1 MNLRVASDSVVAEAP
16 LVTARL
22 PGEPEEAEEIE
33 ASEPE
38 EPEAQQPPRRARR
51 VNRKVLLAGVA
62 VGALVA
68 GVGFLISPYNHVV
81 PMPARVRAAA
91 SLVWNRQ
98 PLLAP
103 SAELAQVTLPPPSG
117 PAVRMPYVGQPPSQQ
132 VNEVVAL
139 RAGAPASTQSSGRTA
154 EISSPPAP
162 PSPPAA
168 RPATPP
174 TPASAPAPPGAT
186 AAGIDEPPPGFVPH
200 EPGSGPAGEA
210 SVPPGASPP
219 PAAMGTAPGAAS
231 APPRAPDTSITV
243 PPTASSAAAAASDGG
258 DGASTSAAPS
268 PASPALMA
276 VPPSVSTGDITQQI
290 MTRVTASLELNPPSF
305 AAPAL
310 PDSAPTGHQAAV
322 PTQPAA
328 AAPSAAP
335 AAAPP
340 AAPPAPAVSPAP
352 SPSSS
357 VAPSDPMQIAVALRP
372 SPMTPQ
378 DQVQV
383 LELVTQMATMVRDL
397 KKESA
402 QMRADFAR
410 SQADEA
416 ARVSDWERRLALAEA
431 RGAMFA
437 ADAAGPAPFVV
448 TGAGAVSRKPDT
460 APPETVRVSTT
471 SPPTTAVVP
480 AYDAGKK
487 YRLQA
492 ASPGLAMLA
501 EIDRGGGEGAQIQ
514 VAVGDTVPGYG
525 RVKAVTQRGTAWVV
539 ETEHGTIE

>member
-1 MNLRVASDSVVAEAP
+1 MNMRVGSDSIVAEEP

-22 PGEPEEAEEIE
+22 PGEPEAAEEIE
-33 ASEPE
+33 AS

-51 VNRKVLLAGVA
+51 VDRKVLLAGVA

-68 GVGFLISPYNHVV
+68 GAGFLVSPYNHVV
-81 PMPARVRAAA
+81 PLPARVRAAA

-139 RAGAPASTQSSGRTA
+139 RAGAPAATQSSGRTA
-154 EISSPPAP
+154 EVSSPPAP

-258 DGASTSAAPS
+258 DGASASAAPS
-268 PASPALMA
+268 PASPAPTA

-290 MTRVTASLELNPPSF
+290 MTRVTASLELEPPSF

-310 PDSAPTGHQAAV
+310 PDSAPTGHQTAV

-328 AAPSAAP
+328 V
-335 AAAPP
+335 APP
-340 AAPPAPAVSPAP
+340 ATLSAAPAVSPAP
-352 SPSSS
+352 SPSS
-357 VAPSDPMQIAVALRP
+357 V
-372 SPMTPQ
+372 
-378 DQVQV
+378 
-383 LELVTQMATMVRDL
+383 
-397 KKESA
+397 
-402 QMRADFAR
+402 
-410 SQADEA
+410 
-416 ARVSDWERRLALAEA
+416 
-431 RGAMFA
+431 
-437 ADAAGPAPFVV
+437 
-448 TGAGAVSRKPDT
+448 
-460 APPETVRVSTT
+460 PPN
-471 SPPTTAVVP
+471 
-480 AYDAGKK
+480 
-487 YRLQA
+487 
-492 ASPGLAMLA
+492 
-501 EIDRGGGEGAQIQ
+501 
-514 VAVGDTVPGYG
+514 
-525 RVKAVTQRGTAWVV
+525 
-539 ETEHGTIE
+539 

>member
-1 MNLRVASDSVVAEAP
+1 MNSRVASDSIVAEEP

-22 PGEPEEAEEIE
+22 PGEPEEAE

-51 VNRKVLLAGVA
+51 VNRKGLLAGVA

-68 GVGFLISPYNHVV
+68 GAGFLVSPYNHVV

-103 SAELAQVTLPPPSG
+103 SAELARVTLPPPSG
-117 PAVRMPYVGQPPSQQ
+117 PAVRAPYVGQPPSQQ

-139 RAGAPASTQSSGRTA
+139 RAGAPASTQSSERPA
-154 EISSPPAP
+154 EASSPLAP

-174 TPASAPAPPGAT
+174 TPASAPAPSGAT
-186 AAGIDEPPPGFVPH
+186 AVGIDEPPPGFVPH
-200 EPGSGPAGEA
+200 EPGSGSAGEA
-210 SVPPGASPP
+210 SVLPGANPP
-219 PAAMGTAPGAAS
+219 PTAIGTALGSAS
-231 APPRAPDTSITV
+231 APPRAPDTSATA
-243 PPTASSAAAAASDGG
+243 PPTAASAAAAASDGG
-258 DGASTSAAPS
+258 DGASASAAPS
-268 PASPALMA
+268 PASPAPTA

-290 MTRVTASLELNPPSF
+290 MTRVTASLELKPPSF
-305 AAPAL
+305 TAPAL
-310 PDSAPTGHQAAV
+310 PDSAPTGPQAAV

-328 AAPSAAP
+328 AAPLAAP
-335 AAAPP
+335 SA
-340 AAPPAPAVSPAP
+340 APAVSPAP
-352 SPSSS
+352 SPSS
-357 VAPSDPMQIAVALRP
+357 VPPSDPVQIAAALRP

-410 SQADEA
+410 SQADEV

-431 RGAMFA
+431 RGAMLA
-437 ADAAGPAPFVV
+437 ADAGGSAPLVV
-448 TGAGAVSRKPDT
+448 TDPRAVSGKPDT

-480 AYDAGKK
+480 AADAGKK

>member
-1 MNLRVASDSVVAEAP
+1 MNTRVASDSVVAEAP

-33 ASEPE
+33 PSEPE

-51 VNRKVLLAGVA
+51 VNRKGLLAGVA

-68 GVGFLISPYNHVV
+68 GVGFLVSPYNRVV
-81 PMPARVRAAA
+81 PLPARVRAAA

-103 SAELAQVTLPPPSG
+103 SAELAQVTLPPASG
-117 PAVRMPYVGQPPSQQ
+117 PAVRTPYVGQPPSQQ

-139 RAGAPASTQSSGRTA
+139 RAGAP
-154 EISSPPAP
+154 

-168 RPATPP
+168 RSVTPP
-174 TPASAPAPPGAT
+174 TPASAPAPSGAT

-431 RGAMFA
+431 RGAMLA
-437 ADAAGPAPFVV
+437 ADAAGSAPFVV
-448 TGAGAVSRKPDT
+448 TAPGAVSGKPDT

-480 AYDAGKK
+480 ADDAGKK
-487 YRLQA
+487 YHLQA

>member
-1 MNLRVASDSVVAEAP
+1 MNLRVASDAIVAEEP

-22 PGEPEEAEEIE
+22 PGEPEAAEEIE

-38 EPEAQQPPRRARR
+38 EPEVRQPPRRARR

-62 VGALVA
+62 LGALVA
-68 GVGFLISPYNHVV
+68 GAGFLVSPYNQVV
-81 PMPARVRAAA
+81 PLPARVRAAA

-231 APPRAPDTSITV
+231 APPRAPDTSTTV
-243 PPTASSAAAAASDGG
+243 PPTASSAAAAASDGR
-258 DGASTSAAPS
+258 DRASASAAPS
-268 PASPALMA
+268 PASPAPTA

-290 MTRVTASLELNPPSF
+290 MTRVTASLELKPPSF
-305 AAPAL
+305 AAL
-310 PDSAPTGHQAAV
+310 PCPTPH
-322 PTQPAA
+322 
-328 AAPSAAP
+328 
-335 AAAPP
+335 
-340 AAPPAPAVSPAP
+340 
-352 SPSSS
+352 
-357 VAPSDPMQIAVALRP
+357 
-372 SPMTPQ
+372 
-378 DQVQV
+378 
-383 LELVTQMATMVRDL
+383 
-397 KKESA
+397 
-402 QMRADFAR
+402 
-410 SQADEA
+410 
-416 ARVSDWERRLALAEA
+416 RLAL
-431 RGAMFA
+431 RQ
-437 ADAAGPAPFVV
+437 PF
-448 TGAGAVSRKPDT
+448 R
-460 APPETVRVSTT
+460 R
-471 SPPTTAVVP
+471 SPPQRHLLQHLRQRP
-480 AYDAGKK
+480 PSLPRRLRRL
-487 YRLQA
+487 YRRA
-492 ASPGLAMLA
+492 IRCRSRRRCA
-501 EIDRGGGEGAQIQ
+501 R
-514 VAVGDTVPGYG
+514 
-525 RVKAVTQRGTAWVV
+525 RR
-539 ETEHGTIE
+539 

>member
-1 MNLRVASDSVVAEAP
+1 MNMHVASDSIVAEEP

-38 EPEAQQPPRRARR
+38 KPEAQQPPRRARR
-51 VNRKVLLAGVA
+51 VNRKILLAGVA

-68 GVGFLISPYNHVV
+68 GVGFLISPYNHAV
-81 PMPARVRAAA
+81 PLPAPVRAAA
-91 SLVWNRQ
+91 SLVWNRP

-117 PAVRMPYVGQPPSQQ
+117 PAVRTPYVGQPPSQQ

-139 RAGAPASTQSSGRTA
+139 RAGAPASTQSSGRPA
-154 EISSPPAP
+154 EVSPPPAP
-162 PSPPAA
+162 PSPRAG

-174 TPASAPAPPGAT
+174 KPASAPAASGAT
-186 AAGIDEPPPGFVPH
+186 AVGIDEPPPGFVPH
-200 EPGSGPAGEA
+200 EPGSSPAGEA
-210 SVPPGASPP
+210 SVPPGANPP
-219 PAAMGTAPGAAS
+219 PAVMGTAPGAAS
-231 APPRAPDTSITV
+231 APPRAPDISATV
-243 PPTASSAAAAASDGG
+243 PPTASSGAAAASDGG
-258 DGASTSAAPS
+258 DGASASAAPS
-268 PASPALMA
+268 PASPAPTA
-276 VPPSVSTGDITQQI
+276 APPSVSTGDITQQI
-290 MTRVTASLELNPPSF
+290 MTRVTASLELKPPSF

-310 PDSAPTGHQAAV
+310 PESAPAGHQEAV
-322 PTQPAA
+322 PAQPAA
-328 AAPSAAP
+328 AAPPAAPSAAP
-335 AAAPP
+335 AA
-340 AAPPAPAVSPAP
+340 SPAP
-352 SPSSS
+352 SASS
-357 VAPSDPMQIAVALRP
+357 VPPSDPVQIAAALRP
-372 SPMTPQ
+372 SLMTPQ

-431 RGAMFA
+431 RGAMLA
-437 ADAAGPAPFVV
+437 ADAAGSAPFVV
-448 TGAGAVSRKPDT
+448 TAPGAVSGKPDT

-480 AYDAGKK
+480 ADDAGKK
-487 YRLQA
+487 YHLQA